1 MTIYDIARK
10 CNVSIATVSRVL
22 NGSDRVSEKT
32 RAKVLAAMKEQD
44 YAPNPFA
51 RGLGLDSMK
60 MVGVLCSDVADA
72 FYAKAVS
79 LIENA
84 LQKHNFDVMLSCT
97 GECNGKD
104 IKALRYL
111 MQKHVDAVIIIGTP
125 FAVQGNVTAIK
136 KIAEQIPLVTINNN
150 YKLPGTYSIVCD
162 EQTGMRNAV
171 YALANK
177 GCRSILYLYDS
188 LTYSGQH
195 KLTGYKQGVLELGL
209 DTQPALIQK
218 TPRTFEAVESM
229 IHMLLKQKVPFD
241 AILTSEDILA
251 VAAQRIARRNNRCVP
266 VIGCNNSIIAECATP
281 TLTSLDNQLDCLCET
296 AIKTVIHLMQSNAP
310 ALPSKT
316 VFDAKLIERESFQIH
331 PQ

>member
-1 MTIYDIARK
+1 MTIYDIAKK

-32 RAKVLAAMKEQD
+32 RAKVLAAIKEQD

-79 LIENA
+79 LIEHA

-97 GECNGKD
+97 GESNGKD

-125 FAVQGNVTAIK
+125 FAVQGNAAALK
-136 KIAEQIPLVTINNN
+136 KIAEQIPLVAINNN
-150 YKLPGTYSIVCD
+150 YKLPGTYSIICD
-162 EQTGMRNAV
+162 EQAGMRNAV
-171 YALANK
+171 YALSNT
-177 GCRSILYLYDS
+177 GCRSILYLYDA
-188 LTYSGQH
+188 LTYSGRH
-195 KLTGYKQGVLELGL
+195 KLNGYKQGVLELGL
-209 DTQPALIQK
+209 DTQPALTQK
-218 TPRTFEAVESM
+218 TPRTFEAVAAM
-229 IHMLLKQKVPFD
+229 IHRLLKQKVPFD
-241 AILTSEDILA
+241 AILASEDILA
-251 VAAQRIARRNNRCVP
+251 VAAQRIARRNNHGVP

-281 TLTSLDNQLDCLCET
+281 TLTSLDNRLDRLCET
-296 AIKTVIHLMQSNAP
+296 AIKTIIQLMQSEAP

-316 VFDAKLIERESFQIH
+316 VFDANLIERESFQTH
-331 PQ
+331 KQ